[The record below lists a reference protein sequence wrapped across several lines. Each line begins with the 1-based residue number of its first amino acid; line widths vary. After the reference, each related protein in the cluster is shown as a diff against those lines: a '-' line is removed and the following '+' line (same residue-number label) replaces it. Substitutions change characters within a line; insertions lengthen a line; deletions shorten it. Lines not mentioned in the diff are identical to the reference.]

1 MVEKFC
7 CFRLESVA
15 KCLGWLGVI
24 QFAILII
31 PLIISLAFVNEFVNY
46 LARKGGYTL
55 FNHSDIE
62 RVLTICLAMFI
73 VLITINFATNL
84 CLLLGTEQK
93 RHNLLLPWLIVKGI
107 FMVVPIISAFFGIFI
122 GIIFV
127 PLNIYIW
134 ICMYSLYKR
143 IKTENK
149 SFVE

>member
-1 MVEKFC
+1 MLNTSASVKQAFSPKFKIKFLKVFKFVKMVEKFC

-62 RVLTICLAMFI
+62 R
-73 VLITINFATNL
+73 
-84 CLLLGTEQK
+84 GE
-93 RHNLLLPWLIVKGI
+93 
-107 FMVVPIISAFFGIFI
+107 
-122 GIIFV
+122 
-127 PLNIYIW
+127 Y
-134 ICMYSLYKR
+134 
-143 IKTENK
+143 
-149 SFVE
+149 